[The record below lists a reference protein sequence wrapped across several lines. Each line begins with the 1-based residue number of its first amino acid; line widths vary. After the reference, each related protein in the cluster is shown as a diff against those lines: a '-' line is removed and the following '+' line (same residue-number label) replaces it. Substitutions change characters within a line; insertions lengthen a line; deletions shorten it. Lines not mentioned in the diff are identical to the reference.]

1 MFRSS
6 IHMPSFLSHDRSGGR
21 LFPSTP
27 LYWKPPDGTDTAT
40 ASVFVLPAGR
50 LKVRLGSP
58 ASQSQGSTGR
68 DLAVLCPSLELKSV
82 ANKTKE
88 EHRWLKPKPSAGT
101 QQDDRET

>member
-6 IHMPSFLSHDRSGGR
+6 IHMPSFLSHDRSGGL

-27 LYWKPPDGTDTAT
+27 RYWKPPDGTDTAT

-58 ASQSQGSTGR
+58 VSQSQGATGR
-68 DLAVLCPSLELKSV
+68 DLGALRPSLEFKSV

-88 EHRWLKPKPSAGT
+88 EHHRLKPKPSAGSH
-101 QQDDRET
+101 DSAG